1 MFTHPPNIFVQ
12 PWSERYH
19 HMVYAPIV
27 WGDRFLLSY
36 LHGCGLAVAVSS
48 LSNIAAVW

>member
-27 WGDRFLLSY
+27 WGDRFFYFPIFMVAVLPLLSVA
-36 LHGCGLAVAVSS
+36 LA
-48 LSNIAAVW
+48 I

>member
-27 WGDRFLLSY
+27 GETVFYFPIFMVAVLPLLSVA
-36 LHGCGLAVAVSS
+36 LA
-48 LSNIAAVW
+48 I